1 MDKIKE
7 FKVPSP
13 PNDLT
18 ISTLFVGGITSE
30 TTQEALEERFESFG
44 EIESTR
50 LIASKSCAFVCF
62 KTRKSSEKAFEG
74 LYERLYLK
82 DSTKKLKL
90 LWAKSQLDKN

>member
-13 PNDLT
+13 PDDLT
-18 ISTLFVGGITSE
+18 ISTLFVGGISSSTS
-30 TTQEALEERFESFG
+30 QEALEERFESFG
-44 EIESTR
+44 EIEGIR
-50 LIASKSCAFVCF
+50 LIGSKSCAFVCF

-82 DSTKKLKL
+82 NESKKLKL
-90 LWAKSQLDKN
+90 LWAKSQLD